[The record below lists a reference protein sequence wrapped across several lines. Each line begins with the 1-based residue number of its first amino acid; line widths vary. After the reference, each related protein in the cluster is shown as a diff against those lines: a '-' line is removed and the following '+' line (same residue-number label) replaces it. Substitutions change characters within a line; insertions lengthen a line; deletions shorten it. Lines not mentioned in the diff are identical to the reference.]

1 MSMNFAKT
9 KIICT
14 IGPATQSI
22 EKLIELM
29 KAGMDVA
36 RLNFSHGCHDDH
48 LQTILNV
55 REASKIY
62 GRQIPILMDLCGP
75 KLRIGEVKE
84 EFQVEKGEEII
95 ITTDNIIGD
104 KNKLST
110 VYQNLPKDVKP
121 GDIILIDDGLI
132 KLVVSKTEGNN
143 VHCKILNNGI
153 IKSKK
158 GMNLPGVAVSAPSIT
173 EKDKEDVLFGL
184 KNKVDF
190 FALSFVRSWSDI
202 KELREFI
209 QQNNGGVNK
218 MIVAKIEKPEAIA
231 DIDDI
236 IQETDMVM
244 VARGDLGVEM
254 NTEDVPILQK
264 MIIEKCNYYNKP
276 VITATQM
283 LESMIH
289 NARPTR
295 AEASDVANAVFDGTD
310 AVMLS
315 AETSV
320 GEYPIQ
326 TVKIMDKI
334 ARRAEQK
341 NWAMRTQFAPTPN
354 EDMKLAGDL
363 SSAACSIARDI
374 KAAAIIAITKSG
386 RTAKLLSRYRVGTPI
401 LAFTED
407 EEVIKTLNIVWGV
420 QGEMIDNL
428 ADTDT
433 TLARSKELAIE
444 RGYIKKGDVVVFVA
458 GIPLFISN
466 VVNMIKVEKI

>member
-1 MSMNFAKT
+1 MIMNFAKT

-14 IGPATQSI
+14 IGPATKSV
-22 EKLIELM
+22 EKLTELM
-29 KAGMDVA
+29 EAGMDVA
-36 RLNFSHGCHDDH
+36 RLNFSHGSYPDH
-48 LQTILNV
+48 LETITNI
-55 REASKIY
+55 REASKKY
-62 GRQIPILMDLCGP
+62 GRPIPILLDLCGP

-84 EFQVEKGEEII
+84 EFSIAKGEEII
-95 ITTDNIIGD
+95 ITTENIIGTRD
-104 KNKLST
+104 KIST
-110 VYQNLPKDVKP
+110 VYQDLPKDVKIN
-121 GDIILIDDGLI
+121 DKILIDDGLI
-132 KLVVSKTEGNN
+132 KLSVTKTEGTE
-143 VHCKILNNGI
+143 VFCTVIDGGV

-158 GMNLPGVAVSAPSIT
+158 GMNLPGVNVSSPSIT
-173 EKDKEDVLFGL
+173 DKDKDDVLFGI

-190 FALSFVRSWSDI
+190 FALSFVRSWKDI
-202 KELREFI
+202 QDLREFI
-209 QQNNGGVNK
+209 QKNNDGKNK
-218 MIVAKIEKPEAIA
+218 MIVAKIEKPEAIS
-231 DIDDI
+231 DIEGI
-236 IQETDMVM
+236 IQEADMVM

-326 TVKIMDKI
+326 TVQIMDKI

-341 NWAMRTQFAPTPN
+341 NWAMRTQFAPCYD

-363 SSAACSIARDI
+363 SSAACAIARDI

-386 RTAKLLSRYRVGTPI
+386 RTAKLLSRYRIATPI

-407 EEVIKTLNIVWGV
+407 EEVIKTLSIMWGV
-420 QGEMIDNL
+420 QGEAIDNL

-444 RGYIKKGDVVVFVA
+444 RGYVKKGDVVVFVA